1 MHIHIT
7 TCHGMRFPG
16 IQTNLMSRK
25 DSHAACMWWHM
36 AQVEHQGLAAE
47 GPCEGQDLLLLTPT
61 RCANGARGEGGTLQQ
76 TRAVDDY
83 HAN

>member
-1 MHIHIT
+1 
-7 TCHGMRFPG
+7 
-16 IQTNLMSRK
+16 
-25 DSHAACMWWHM
+25 M

-76 TRAVDDY
+76 TCAIDDY